1 MRLNLDNYLSFV
13 VICITLFCINLISSK
28 PEQTDKIVV
37 PAELLNDAAF
47 VDPLAIKQVAML
59 DHLIKKINSKDEKL
73 REFYDR
79 SLKRAQINYEKF
91 GLFV

>member
-13 VICITLFCINLISSK
+13 VVCITLFCINLISSK
-28 PEQTDKIVV
+28 PDDKIVV
-37 PAELLNDAAF
+37 PGELLNDAAY

-79 SLKRAQINYEKF
+79 SLKK
-91 GLFV
+91 